1 MDLLFE
7 RWYATLVT
15 TKYLGGA
22 YTARDRADPNARPSF
37 TAVPAA
43 RQREALAFI
52 TRAGLGEDVYRFSPS
67 LLNKLAPPRWF
78 HWGANPFDGNRIDF
92 PLHDWALALQ
102 GTLVDLLIDPGVL
115 ARLRDAELRAE
126 ARDQVVT
133 IPDVFGT
140 LTTAIWSEGGY
151 GGAGRARN
159 VSSIRRDLQRE
170 YLGRL
175 VRMVVSP
182 LPGTPED
189 ARTVA
194 RATLAELGSRLDQAL
209 AGGNQLD
216 VYTRAHLADSRQR
229 IQQALNAQVVQSAGP
244 VR

>member
-22 YTARDRADPNARPSF
+22 YT
-37 TAVPAA
+37 A

-67 LLNKLAPPRWF
+67 LLNKLAPPQWF

-140 LTTAIWSEGGY
+140 LTTAIWSEGGTAARDAPATCPPSGATCSGSIW
-151 GGAGRARN
+151 GGSCGWW
-159 VSSIRRDLQRE
+159 
-170 YLGRL
+170 
-175 VRMVVSP
+175 
-182 LPGTPED
+182 
-189 ARTVA
+189 
-194 RATLAELGSRLDQAL
+194 
-209 AGGNQLD
+209 
-216 VYTRAHLADSRQR
+216 
-229 IQQALNAQVVQSAGP
+229 
-244 VR
+244 